1 MTATGP
7 GFVGA
12 LLAIP
17 SFDPQAAFARL
28 AAEELR
34 EDPGDHVVAL
44 VTRHLPA
51 LLQHRGWVAV
61 GLVLFGSA
69 KLTAAGAMWYG
80 KEWGGYLLAATV
92 ALLLPFD
99 VRQAVAYPAASH
111 VLLAAANAA
120 ALVVVLLLLRR
131 RPLLAGIER

>member
-1 MTATGP
+1 LDSASSSSAP
-7 GFVGA
+7 CW
-12 LLAIP
+12 AIP